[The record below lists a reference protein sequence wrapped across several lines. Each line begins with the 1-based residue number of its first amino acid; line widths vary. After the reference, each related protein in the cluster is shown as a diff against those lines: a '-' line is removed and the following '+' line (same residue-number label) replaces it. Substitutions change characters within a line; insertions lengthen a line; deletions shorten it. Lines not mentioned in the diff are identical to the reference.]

1 MLRSEDVAD
10 KTFTT
15 TRLREGY
22 EIAEV
27 DCFRT
32 DVVEAITV
40 RDRVISELQAELSA
54 ARSRPEG
61 ARPDEMPAD
70 PGAGEETRREGSAAA
85 ARMLELAAASAD
97 QLVAEAKA
105 EAASLLAHARAE
117 TERESAELDR
127 HRTVV
132 MAELADE
139 QTALEAKITA
149 LRQQEREHRA
159 YLRRHFADQLAQ
171 LEDAVPAAPLAA
183 VAD

>member
-32 DVVEAITV
+32 DVVEAITL

-54 ARSRPEG
+54 ARSRP
-61 ARPDEMPAD
+61 AEMPAD
-70 PGAGEETRREGSAAA
+70 PGAAEESRREGSAAT
-85 ARMLELAAASAD
+85 ARLLELAADSAD

-105 EAASLLAHARAE
+105 EAASLLADARAE
-117 TERESAELDR
+117 AERESAELDR
-127 HRTVV
+127 HRTAVL
-132 MAELADE
+132 AELTDE
-139 QTALEAKITA
+139 QAALEAKIAT
-149 LRQQEREHRA
+149 LQQQEQEHRSF
-159 YLRRHFADQLAQ
+159 LRRHLADQLAQ
-171 LEDAVPAAPLAA
+171 LEDAVPAPPLAV

>member
-32 DVVEAITV
+32 DVVEAITL
-40 RDRVISELQAELSA
+40 RDRVISELQSELST
-54 ARSRPEG
+54 AR
-61 ARPDEMPAD
+61 ARPADERPAD
-70 PGAGEETRREGSAAA
+70 PDAAGESRREGSAAA
-85 ARMLELAAASAD
+85 ARMLELAADSAD

-105 EAASLLAHARAE
+105 EAAALLADARAE
-117 TERESAELDR
+117 AERETAELDR
-127 HRTVV
+127 HRTAVL
-132 MAELADE
+132 AELADE
-139 QTALEAKITA
+139 QAALEAKIAA

-159 YLRRHFADQLAQ
+159 FLRRHFADQLAQ

-183 VAD
+183 VSD